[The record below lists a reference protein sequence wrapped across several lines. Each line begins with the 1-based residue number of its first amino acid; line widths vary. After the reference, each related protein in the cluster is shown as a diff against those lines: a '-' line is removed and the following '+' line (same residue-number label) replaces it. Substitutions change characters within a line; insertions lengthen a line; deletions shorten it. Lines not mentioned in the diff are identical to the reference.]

1 MEEDEECVGVGVGGV
16 QSLPSFSRHVGNRS
30 SVGRSSPMPQFDLI
44 G

>member
-1 MEEDEECVGVGVGGV
+1 MCGGGGGGV
-16 QSLPSFSRHVGNRS
+16 QSLASFSLHVGNRS